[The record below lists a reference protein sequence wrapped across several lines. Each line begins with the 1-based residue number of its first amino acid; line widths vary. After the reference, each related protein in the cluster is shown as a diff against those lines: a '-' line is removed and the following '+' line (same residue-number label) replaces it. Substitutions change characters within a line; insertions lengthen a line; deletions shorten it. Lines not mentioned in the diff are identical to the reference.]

1 MRSAWKSAAV
11 VALGLSLAS
20 FAYGATVSGTVK
32 GPEGKPFKGAFVEAQ
47 DMDSRVA
54 TIVLPTKTGDL
65 TSKIWL
71 KGNTNCW

>member
-32 GPEGKPFKGAFVEAQ
+32 GPDGKPLKGAFVEAQ
-47 DMDSRVA
+47 GYGF
-54 TIVLPTKTGDL
+54 KGGDNRPFRQRRAL
-65 TSKIWL
+65 SHRKS
-71 KGNTNCW
+71 G